1 MADGAIMTRLQ
12 ELAGF
17 PIVAG
22 TLNVRR
28 PRPLERDS
36 AGAGPPGDCPDPKR
50 VAAGRLLP
58 RPGCREPVRGLA
70 QAEGPISAR
79 PGRDLS
85 AKCTCVARSASPT
98 AIR

>member
-28 PRPLERDS
+28 PRPL
-36 AGAGPPGDCPDPKR
+36 A
-50 VAAGRLLP
+50 
-58 RPGCREPVRGLA
+58 
-70 QAEGPISAR
+70 
-79 PGRDLS
+79 
-85 AKCTCVARSASPT
+85 
-98 AIR
+98 